1 MTNLLFILLGFAALF
16 ISGKYLV
23 VGGVQIARFFK
34 IPTLIIGLTIVALGT
49 SAPELLV
56 SLKAVLKGHPDIA
69 IGNIIGSNISNIALV
84 LGMAVVIYPISV
96 SKHMMYI
103 DWVIMFLIS
112 ILFMVFGYFGVI
124 TRIEGIIFLLIIIIY
139 NYFSIK
145 QGRKNKDK
153 QEFLP
158 PDMKWYYALL
168 LIVASS
174 IGLMFGAEWLIKGA
188 SNFARTLGVSERI
201 ISVSMIAIGTSV
213 PEMTTSI
220 IAAVKKES
228 DISIGNIVGSNIF
241 NIAAILGITATVH
254 PIDVN
259 KNFIYVDS
267 LWMIGVS
274 LLLFL
279 FFVILGKREIKRV
292 EGAFL
297 LIAYCMYIYF
307 LLN

>member
-23 VGGVQIARFFK
+23 IGGVQIARFFK

-145 QGRKNKDK
+145 QGRKNKDN

-174 IGLMFGAEWLIKGA
+174 IGLMLGAEWLIKGA

-267 LWMIGVS
+267 LWMIGIS

-279 FFVILGKREIKRV
+279 FFIILGKREIKRV

-297 LIAYCMYIYF
+297 LFAYCMYIYF